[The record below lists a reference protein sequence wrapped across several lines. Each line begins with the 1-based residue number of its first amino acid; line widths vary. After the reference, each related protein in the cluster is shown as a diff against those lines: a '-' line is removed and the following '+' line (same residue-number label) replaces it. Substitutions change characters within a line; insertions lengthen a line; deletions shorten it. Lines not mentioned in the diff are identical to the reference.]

1 VKKEGKLEISK
12 LGEKINM
19 MIILYA
25 IIWLILTFISP
36 ILGILILLTIIAY
49 QIYAYI
55 YFNSMKFKSIKE
67 SIKKHTE
74 NSNELNHHIQELKC
88 SYINVKAYDYGTSS
102 LQDTSRYNFKRRE
115 WSSELKN
122 NQVHNCTSTVCK
134 NASSQPFKYLCK
146 YFNIK
151 TDEETLSNFENV
163 LNDFAAAE
171 QGKKLLLDERE
182 IIINSIK
189 NDIPALIYTIS
200 KERLTRELGFETVDL
215 SDLHFP
221 VYTFQYVSAGGN
233 SSARCDIKLD
243 VENLDKF
250 VNHLS
255 SLVKFRNSIQ
265 GQRAL
270 MTSKLREQI
279 KLRDNYTC
287 RLCSISTHIEKNLL
301 LEIDHIMPLSKGG
314 VTSESNLQTL
324 CWRCNRSKG
333 AKVL

>member
-1 VKKEGKLEISK
+1 
-12 LGEKINM
+12 M
-19 MIILYA
+19 RIILYT
-25 IIWLILTFISP
+25 IICFILTLINP
-36 ILGILILLTIIAY
+36 KLGLLVLLAIAAY
-49 QIYAYI
+49 QIYAYT

-67 SIKKHTE
+67 SINKHTD

-88 SYINVKAYDYGTSS
+88 SYVKVKSYDYGNSS
-102 LQDTSRYNFKRRE
+102 LQDNSKYNFKRRE

-122 NQVHNCTSTVCK
+122 NQVHNCTSIVCK
-134 NASSQPFKYLCK
+134 NASAQPLKYLCK

-151 TDEETLSNFENV
+151 ADEETLSNFENV

-171 QGKKLLLDERE
+171 QGKKLLLAERE

-189 NDIPALIYTIS
+189 NDIPTLIYVIS
-200 KERLTRELGFETVDL
+200 KERLIKKLGFETIDL

-250 VNHLS
+250 VNYLND
-255 SLVKFRNSIQ
+255 LVKFRNSIQ

-279 KLRDNYTC
+279 KQRDNYTC
-287 RLCSISTHIEKNLL
+287 KSCSLSTYTERNLL
-301 LEIDHIMPLSKGG
+301 LEIDHIIPLSRGG
-314 VTSESNLQTL
+314 FTYESNLQTL

-333 AKVL
+333 AKIL